1 MHPAMHRTAAELNAG
16 LDEVRKS
23 PRDEGRVEAIVV
35 RPATDER
42 REMTTC
48 RFAVGAGADGD
59 RWVERFPSPPL
70 PGMKEQDSQITLM
83 NSRAVRLISGAR
95 DRWALAG
102 DQLYVDLDLG
112 VENLRPGDR
121 LRAGTVVF
129 EITPMPHNGCRKFA
143 SRYGDDALAFVNSPE
158 GKHLH
163 LRGIYARVVE
173 AGEIR
178 VGDAIRKH
186 PAV

>member
-16 LDEVRKS
+16 LDDVRRS
-23 PRDEGRVEAIVV
+23 PRDGGRVEAIVV

-42 REMTTC
+42 REMTAC

-70 PGMKEQDSQITLM
+70 PGMKEQESQVTLM
-83 NSRAVRLISGAR
+83 NSRAVQLIAGTR
-95 DRWALAG
+95 ERWALAG

-112 VENLRPGDR
+112 VDNFRPGDR

-158 GKHLH
+158 GKRLH
-163 LRGIYARVVE
+163 LRGIYVRVVE

-178 VGDAIRKH
+178 VGDSIRKH
-186 PAV
+186 PAA